1 MPFNV
6 PEKNAVVVQSLT
18 PYFKLCCRDRA
29 PCVLCLMIETEIN
42 IHPGEAQE
50 DEGHSGNGE
59 EDDGEETERNCKG
72 INYMSPTITCYWLFC
87 LINLTIHS
95 FLLLPLVSKS
105 T

>member
-6 PEKNAVVVQSLT
+6 PEENAVVVQNLT
-18 PYFKLCCRDRA
+18 AYFKLCCRDRA
-29 PCVLCLMIETEIN
+29 PCVLCLIIETEIN
-42 IHPGEAQE
+42 SHPGEAQE

-59 EDDGEETERNCKG
+59 EDDEEETERNFKG
-72 INYMSPTITCYWLFC
+72 IIYMSPTCYWLFC

-95 FLLLPLVSKS
+95 FLLPPPVSKS